1 MVQTDI
7 SQLSKECNGWRET
20 LHSLRDE
27 FHQHQT
33 TLQSAVPAQLS
44 KEQQT
49 ELEHFQNQLHIQ
61 LINIHDL
68 KQAVKLHDKQVGSQ
82 SSNEAS
88 GVESI
93 AANHEE
99 LFSQY
104 NLLQSTLNDLRSAFR
119 NFVTNLSSKN

>member
-7 SQLSKECNGWRET
+7 SQLSKECSGWRET

-33 TLQSAVPAQLS
+33 TLQSAVKAQLS

-68 KQAVKLHDKQVGSQ
+68 KQAVKAHDKQV
-82 SSNEAS
+82 NFEVS
-88 GVESI
+88 GGAGISEVT

-99 LFSQY
+99 LYGQY
-104 NLLQSTLNDLRSAFR
+104 QSLETTLNELRDEFR
-119 NFVTNLSSKN
+119 NFVSSLSSKN